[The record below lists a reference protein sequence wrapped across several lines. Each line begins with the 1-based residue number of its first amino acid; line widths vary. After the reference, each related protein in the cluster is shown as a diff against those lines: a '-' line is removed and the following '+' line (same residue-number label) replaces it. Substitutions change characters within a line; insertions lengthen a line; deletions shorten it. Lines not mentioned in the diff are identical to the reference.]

1 MVGLGIVDFNYMT
14 DKYFE
19 KMLKK
24 FLGKYMSFLSYQ
36 SCTFFHIE
44 FLM

>member
-19 KMLKK
+19 DAQEI
-24 FLGKYMSFLSYQ
+24 LGKYMSFLSYQ